1 MQGFILKSFFG
12 LHHAEDIN
20 KRQRGMKVLK
30 ISKAL
35 KRQIIEKRKILS

>member
-1 MQGFILKSFFG
+1 MQKIFWLR
-12 LHHAEDIN
+12 HAEDIN
-20 KRQRGMKVLK
+20 KRQRDMKVLK